1 LKQRRDPDWDLSID
15 PETVRLFVLKAR
27 AIGAGVKDDYTAGG
41 DHEIE
46 LDDRSRDAHHH
57 DGLAEEESDDLT
69 AEELRELI
77 ADLNV
82 DETAELIALMWL
94 GRGDYERSE
103 WKTAVEEARRRD
115 RRKAAAY
122 LLGMPLLAELLEE
135 GLETLGA

>member
-69 AEELRELI
+69 GEELRELI

-103 WKTAVEEARRRD
+103 CKTAVDEARRRD

>member
-41 DHEIE
+41 DREIE
-46 LDDRSRDAHHH
+46 LNDQSRDAHHH

-82 DETAELIALMWL
+82 DETAEMIALMGL

-103 WKTAVEEARRRD
+103 WKTAVDEARRRD

>member
-46 LDDRSRDAHHH
+46 LDNRSRDAHHH

>member
-46 LDDRSRDAHHH
+46 LDDQSRDAHHH

-69 AEELRELI
+69 GEELRELI

-103 WKTAVEEARRRD
+103 WKAAVEEARLRD
-115 RRKAAAY
+115 RRKAAKY

>member
-1 LKQRRDPDWDLSID
+1 MKQRRDPDWDLSID

-27 AIGAGVKDDYTAGG
+27 AIAAGVKDDYTAGG
-41 DHEIE
+41 DREIE
-46 LDDRSRDAHHH
+46 LNDQSRDAHHH

-103 WKTAVEEARRRD
+103 WKTAVDEARRRD

>member
-103 WKTAVEEARRRD
+103 WTTAVEEARRRH
-115 RRKAAAY
+115 RRKAAKY